1 MNIIKSLH
9 LHNFKCFED
18 QTIAFAPLTML
29 AGLNGQGKSSVLQSL
44 LLLRQSYQQG
54 LLRPTTQTDEF
65 SSRLAL
71 KGDLVQLG
79 TGKDIY
85 FEGGQDELIDIEVTW
100 QSNDKLSLS
109 FKYET
114 DDDTLKLAQSQPF
127 TMHLQTALFHH
138 DFQYLQAER
147 LGPRP
152 FFEMSNFQVGEK
164 RQLGTRGE
172 YTTHFLSVYGNEKIT
187 NEIMA
192 HRNAISLN
200 LIHQVEAWLSE
211 MSSRN
216 TRLELTPLPGIDLI
230 SLNYSFVTEQQV
242 SQPYRS
248 VNVGFGFTYSLPI
261 LVAILSA
268 KPGALLL
275 LENPEAHLHPKGQ
288 AVLAELMVR
297 AAKCGVQI
305 VVETHSDHLI
315 NRLRRLV
322 AEDLSNELAGLI
334 NILFVQQSDDQRSS
348 YIEPLRLNE
357 EGQIEN
363 WPPNFL
369 IETAEDA
376 RAIVKAG
383 IAKRRQMK
391 GTNTP

>member
-1 MNIIKSLH
+1 
-9 LHNFKCFED
+9 
-18 QTIAFAPLTML
+18 
-29 AGLNGQGKSSVLQSL
+29 
-44 LLLRQSYQQG
+44 
-54 LLRPTTQTDEF
+54 
-65 SSRLAL
+65 
-71 KGDLVQLG
+71 
-79 TGKDIY
+79 
-85 FEGGQDELIDIEVTW
+85 
-100 QSNDKLSLS
+100 
-109 FKYET
+109 
-114 DDDTLKLAQSQPF
+114 
-127 TMHLQTALFHH
+127 
-138 DFQYLQAER
+138 
-147 LGPRP
+147 
-152 FFEMSNFQVGEK
+152 
-164 RQLGTRGE
+164 
-172 YTTHFLSVYGNEKIT
+172 
-187 NEIMA
+187 
-192 HRNAISLN
+192 
-200 LIHQVEAWLSE
+200 
-211 MSSRN
+211 
-216 TRLELTPLPGIDLI
+216 
-230 SLNYSFVTEQQV
+230 
-242 SQPYRS
+242 
-248 VNVGFGFTYSLPI
+248 
-261 LVAILSA
+261 VAILSA